1 MTWPAVVVDQANLL
15 QGSST
20 NIENKVLFVGHA
32 DNNVGKLISLNAQT
46 DFDSVF
52 GDEDHELKRDVMAAM
67 NNATSD
73 WSAWAAIL
81 EPGDTD
87 TEDWINAVLAAQK
100 TASCAGIVFS
110 GDFSDPAIINEAAT
124 LRTTLINTFSRWC
137 WMVMSVDGP
146 QDAETWDDYVVRM
159 TALQDGIAASSVQLV
174 PRLWG
179 DDPGELAGRLC
190 KSSVTVADSP
200 ARVATGP
207 LVGISQSTLPVD
219 GTGQEIELSHLQAL
233 NEARFSVPM
242 WYTDYDGCYWADAV
256 TLDVENGNYGI
267 IENVRVTDKTCRQVR
282 LKAIPKIKDRTLNS
296 TPGSIAANETY
307 FAGVMRDMSKSV
319 TIDGT
324 QFPGEV
330 QPPQDGDVTI
340 SWTDA
345 EHVSIYLVVR
355 PYNSAAVIN
364 VTVALDTSISSDST
378 TEAA

>member
-20 NIENKVLFVGHA
+20 SIENKVLFVGHA
-32 DNNVGKLISLNAQT
+32 NTNTGKLISLNAQT
-46 DFDSVF
+46 DFDEVF
-52 GDEDHELKRDVMAAM
+52 GEEDHELKRDVMAAM

-81 EPGDTD
+81 APDD
-87 TEDWINAVLAAQK
+87 TEPNDWVDAVIASQK

-110 GDFSDPAIINEAAT
+110 GEFSDPEIINTAAM
-124 LRTTLINTFSRWC
+124 LRTTLINTYSRWC
-137 WMVMSVDGP
+137 WMVMSVSGP
-146 QDAETWDDYVVRM
+146 QDAESWDDYIVRM
-159 TALQDGIAASSVQLV
+159 TALQDGLAAYSVQLV
-174 PRLWG
+174 PLLWKN
-179 DDPGELAGRLC
+179 DPGVLAGRLC

-207 LVGISQSTLPVD
+207 LVSISQSTLPVD
-219 GTGQEIELSHLQAL
+219 GTGKEIELSHLQAL

-242 WYTDYDGCYWADAV
+242 WYVDYDGCYWADAV

-267 IENVRVTDKTCRQVR
+267 IENVRVTDKVCRQVR
-282 LKAIPKIKDRTLNS
+282 LKAIPKIKNRSLNS
-296 TPGSIAANETY
+296 TPGSTAANETY

-319 TIDGT
+319 TIDGV

-330 QPPQDGDVTI
+330 QPPLDGDVTI
-340 SWTDA
+340 SWVDSS
-345 EHVSIYLVVR
+345 HVNIYLVVR

-364 VTVALDTSISSDST
+364 VTVALDTSITT